1 MNPKK
6 LNKIKLKELREI
18 CRSPYGLQPE
28 VCGRR
33 KFVTAKVR
41 FENQEDYL
49 IRVSALLETA
59 ALALDGNGEFY
70 SRMLSNK
77 SKPDSIRLTIEMAI
91 ELLPHDD
98 LFNLRRLKT
107 IIENDTEDQY
117 YHDKLRKKLKNENHE
132 KRIQKT
138 TEANQ
143 TE

>member
-1 MNPKK
+1 MKTKK
-6 LNKIKLKELREI
+6 LNKLKLKELRGI
-18 CRSPYGLQPE
+18 LKSPYGLQPE

-33 KFVTAKVR
+33 KFVTAKAR
-41 FENQEDYL
+41 FENHEDYL

-77 SKPDSIRLTIEMAI
+77 SKTDSIRLTIEMAI

-117 YHDKLRKKLKNENHE
+117 YPEKLRKKLK
-132 KRIQKT
+132 K
-138 TEANQ
+138 
-143 TE
+143 

>member
-6 LNKIKLKELREI
+6 LNKLKLKELREI
-18 CRSPYGLQPE
+18 CKSPYGLQPE

-41 FENQEDYL
+41 YENHEDYL
-49 IRVSALLETA
+49 NRVSALLETA
-59 ALALDGNGEFY
+59 VLALDGNGEFY

-77 SKPDSIRLTIEMAI
+77 SKADSIRLTIEMAI

-98 LFNLRRLKT
+98 LFNLRRLKA
-107 IIENDTEDQY
+107 IIENDMENQY
-117 YHDKLRKKLKNENHE
+117 YPEKLRRKLKNKNHE
-132 KRIQKT
+132 KRTQKT
-138 TEANQ
+138 TEVDK